1 MSCQKLMTRLR
12 ACSEATIDGAWM
24 YPFSFSLRCSC
35 ISLLAGIVWLFQKF
49 SNGALSLSELCGCSE
64 NSPMVLSHSWK
75 NVAAP
80 KIFQWCSLTFGIMW
94 LLRKFFTGALSL
106 PESCG
111 CSRNFPM
118 VLSHSQNHV
127 VTPVLQIVPLFPRC
141 SCLNFLSLS
150 NGASFVSDE

>member
-35 ISLLAGIVWLFQKF
+35 TSLLAGIVWLFQKF
-49 SNGALSLSELCGCSE
+49 SNGALSLPESCGCSE

-80 KIFQWCSLTFGIMW
+80 KIFQWCSLTPRIVW
-94 LLRKFFTGALSL
+94 LLPCSKLFLFSLGAAASTFFLFLMVPLLFQMNSVLILIAKNVQHRGSLSL
-106 PESCG
+106 PPEWCN
-111 CSRNFPM
+111 RPFP
-118 VLSHSQNHV
+118 
-127 VTPVLQIVPLFPRC
+127 
-141 SCLNFLSLS
+141 
-150 NGASFVSDE
+150 